1 MTQKLKL
8 LNPLKRV
15 IITQGYGID
24 GTDPKMVE
32 KYKTLG
38 LKDGLHNGLDMV
50 AADGVPVYASH
61 DGRVTFAGYDGGGG
75 LGVVIRTNEPVTF
88 KDGTEAYAKSLY
100 WHLKKESLLV
110 TGGQDVKAGQQIGMA
125 DNTGFSTGSHL
136 HYGLKPIAK
145 GENDWTWY
153 NIDQD
158 NGLGGAIDPK
168 PYLIPFQMDMEY
180 GQTWDEIKTLQKALT
195 QLGFFVGEPYAK
207 YGNMT
212 REAVLKF
219 QKKYCKLSWYE
230 EYVLKGTKVGLKTR
244 TALNKLWEDGV
255 IKL

>member
-1 MTQKLKL
+1 MAKLRL
-8 LNPLKRV
+8 YNPLKRV
-15 IITQGYGID
+15 TVTQGYGID

-38 LKDGLHNGLDMV
+38 LKDGLHNGVDMV
-50 AADGVPVYASH
+50 ALDGTPVYASH
-61 DGRVTFAGYDGGGG
+61 DGRVTFAGYDGSGG
-75 LGVVIRTNEPVTF
+75 LGVVIRTNEQF
-88 KDGTEAYAKSLY
+88 DYEGSQAYYKTIY
-100 WHLKKESLLV
+100 WHLKRDSLLV
-110 TGGQDVKAGQQIGMA
+110 TGGQEIKAGQQIASA

-136 HYGLKPIAK
+136 HYSLKPIAK

-153 NIDQD
+153 NIEQS
-158 NGLGGAIDPK
+158 NGLGGNIDPA
-168 PYLIPFQMDMEY
+168 PYFIPFQQDMEY
-180 GQTWDEIKTLQKALT
+180 GQTWEEIKTLQKALI

-230 EYVLKGTKVGLKTR
+230 EYVLKGTKVGTKTR
-244 TALNKLWEDGV
+244 AALNKLWEDGV